1 MTYINLNIFLKLMNI
16 WRIQKLKDELGNQTL
31 SQSNLF
37 FYYFITGIFFSLLII
52 PNFNYYED
60 YQEVSSHWIDWISTT
75 SVYLLGLYL
84 CFKAN
89 KGDLGKNFIDRVASL
104 EVVLAI
110 RYLIFL
116 YSPLT
121 LLWLIYF
128 EGGIYSDFVLLFN
141 HIILETVVI
150 IRVFFC
156 LKEISI
162 QK

>member
-1 MTYINLNIFLKLMNI
+1 M
-16 WRIQKLKDELGNQTL
+16 G
-31 SQSNLF
+31 LF
-37 FYYFITGIFFSLLII
+37 
-52 PNFNYYED
+52 
-60 YQEVSSHWIDWISTT
+60 
-75 SVYLLGLYL
+75 L

-116 YSPLT
+116 YLPLT
-121 LLWLIYF
+121 VLWLIFF

-141 HIILETVVI
+141 NIILETVVI
-150 IRVFFC
+150 IRVYFC

>member
-1 MTYINLNIFLKLMNI
+1 MNI
-16 WRIQKLKDELGNQTL
+16 WRIQKLKDELANQTL
-31 SQSNLF
+31 SQTNLF

-89 KGDLGKNFIDRVASL
+89 KGELGKNFIDICL
-104 EVVLAI
+104 FKVVLAI

-116 YSPLT
+116 YLPLT
-121 LLWLIYF
+121 
-128 EGGIYSDFVLLFN
+128 VLY
-141 HIILETVVI
+141 
-150 IRVFFC
+150 
-156 LKEISI
+156 
-162 QK
+162 

>member
-1 MTYINLNIFLKLMNI
+1 MNI
-16 WRIQKLKDELGNQTL
+16 WRIQKLKDELANQTL
-31 SQSNLF
+31 SQTNLF
-37 FYYFITGIFFSLLII
+37 FYYFITGIVFSLLII

-89 KGDLGKNFIDRVASL
+89 QGDLGKNFIDRVASL

-110 RYLIFL
+110 RYLVFL
-116 YSPLT
+116 YLPLT
-121 LLWLIYF
+121 VLWLIFF

-141 HIILETVVI
+141 NIILETVVI
-150 IRVFFC
+150 LRVFFC

>member
-1 MTYINLNIFLKLMNI
+1 MNI
-16 WRIQKLKDELGNQTL
+16 WQIQKLKDELSNQTL
-31 SQSNLF
+31 SQTNLF

-116 YSPLT
+116 YLPLT
-121 LLWLIYF
+121 VLWLIFF

-141 HIILETVVI
+141 NIILEIVVMI
-150 IRVFFC
+150 KVFFC

>member
-1 MTYINLNIFLKLMNI
+1 MNI
-16 WRIQKLKDELGNQTL
+16 WRIQKLKDELANQTL

-60 YQEVSSHWIDWISTT
+60 YQEVIFHWIDWIFTT
-75 SVYLLGLYL
+75 SVYLLGLFL

-116 YSPLT
+116 YLPLT
-121 LLWLIYF
+121 VLWLIFF
-128 EGGIYSDFVLLFN
+128 EGGVYSDFVLLLN
-141 HIILETVVI
+141 NIIFETVVI

-156 LKEISI
+156 LKEIAI

>member
-1 MTYINLNIFLKLMNI
+1 MANKEIERRISKSNIESK
-16 WRIQKLKDELGNQTL
+16 
-31 SQSNLF
+31 QSF

-60 YQEVSSHWIDWISTT
+60 YQKVSSHWIDWIST
-75 SVYLLGLYL
+75 SSIYLLGLYL

-116 YSPLT
+116 YLPLT
-121 LLWLIYF
+121 VLWLIFF
-128 EGGIYSDFVLLFN
+128 EGGIYSDFVQLFN
-141 HIILETVVI
+141 NIIFEIVLI
-150 IRVFFC
+150 FRVFFC
-156 LKEISI
+156 LKEIAI

>member
-1 MTYINLNIFLKLMNI
+1 MNI
-16 WRIQKLKDELGNQTL
+16 WRIQKLKDELANQTL
-31 SQSNLF
+31 SQTNLF
-37 FYYFITGIFFSLLII
+37 FYYFIIGILFSLLII

-116 YSPLT
+116 YLPLT
-121 LLWLIYF
+121 VLWLIFF

-141 HIILETVVI
+141 NIILETVVI
-150 IRVFFC
+150 SRVFFC
-156 LKEISI
+156 LREISI